1 MQDLLRISIW
11 IIFALDTL
19 SNTVAVLFRSIFPLF
34 VIFPI
39 QGCSLFQRPEYAFNY
54 LVWIRSV
61 RSGSPGTSRS
71 ASFLLFFCKM
81 GEELQVAPRNFTG
94 GVRDFRISLDVL
106 RSWIVDTIA
115 KAMLYHFENVA
126 ILLEFF
132 SKLVE

>member
-11 IIFALDTL
+11 IIVALDTL

-71 ASFLLFFCKM
+71 ASFLLFFARWENNYRSHR
-81 GEELQVAPRNFTG
+81 GISQDAWEFSF
-94 GVRDFRISLDVL
+94 RDFRISLDVFL
-106 RSWIVDTIA
+106 SWIVDTIA

-126 ILLEFF
+126 RLLEFF
-132 SKLVE
+132 